1 MFVDV
6 PAKSR
11 DLAKHYRAI
20 AAERGVR
27 FFDAGSVATSSTVDG
42 FHLDPD
48 AHEKIG
54 KAIAAEIAGIF
65 K

>member
-1 MFVDV
+1 M
-6 PAKSR
+6 AR
-11 DLAKHYRAI
+11 HYAAV

-27 FFDAGSVATSSTVDG
+27 FFDAGTVIASSKHDG

-48 AHEKIG
+48 AHAG
-54 KAIAAEIAGIF
+54 LGRAAAGLIRALPP